1 MERKIETSTVF
12 SRIRK
17 ASQNSRI
24 IVNEGSSR
32 STKTYSILQFI
43 ILNCLERKRKITISR
58 LKLTWLKTT
67 VIPDF
72 IDVMT
77 TQFGIFDLDRWN
89 KSDSKYVFE
98 NGSEI
103 NFIGLDEAQKMHG
116 MKQDIAWL
124 NEAVECGHKDFEQII
139 IRTTEFIILDYNPSY
154 EQHWI
159 YDKVLPR
166 NDCTLIHS
174 TYLDNP
180 FLNQSIIDEIERLE
194 PTETNI
200 EQGTADEVSWKIYGL
215 GERAAH
221 RGLIFSKVKVCD
233 DFPPEDEWSR
243 VFYGLDFGYTN
254 DPSCL
259 AKIVYSQGNLY
270 AKEMFYKRGLTNII
284 NSKNPSQSSIEQH
297 LIDLE
302 VPYGARI
309 WCDAAEPKSIDDLYN
324 CGWGNIAPAD
334 KGPDSVIAGI
344 DTILRFNFFVT
355 SDSVNAIKEKN
366 NYKWK
371 EDRKTGQAL
380 NEPIDNWNHFWDAVR
395 YGVYM
400 EMRRHDVSTDLISG
414 HGSGTIYE

>member
-12 SRIRK
+12 SRIRS
-17 ASQNSRI
+17 ASYKSRV

-32 STKTYSILQFI
+32 STKTFSILQFI
-43 ILNCLERKRKITISR
+43 ILKCLEHKRKVTISR
-58 LKLTWLKTT
+58 LKLTWLKST

-72 IDVMT
+72 IEVMN
-77 TQFGIFDLDRWN
+77 TQFGLFDLDRWN

-174 TYLDNP
+174 TYKDNP
-180 FLNQSIIDEIERLE
+180 FLHQSIKEEIERLE

-200 EQGTADEVSWKIYGL
+200 QQGTADEVSWKIYGL

-221 RGLIFSKVKVCD
+221 RGLIMSKVKICD
-233 DFPPEDEWSR
+233 ELPDLSICSKR
-243 VFYGLDFGYTN
+243 FYGLDFGYTN
-254 DPSCL
+254 DPTCL
-259 AKIVYSQGNLY
+259 SEIRYSQGELF
-270 AKEMFYKRGLTNII
+270 AKQLIYKKGLTNII
-284 NSKNPSQSSIEQH
+284 NEKNRAQLSIEEMM
-297 LIDLE
+297 IDLGIGYNE
-302 VPYGARI
+302 RI
-309 WCDAAEPKSIDDLYN
+309 WCDSAEPKSIDDLYN
-324 CGWGNIAPAD
+324 CGWNNIAPAD
-334 KGPDSVIAGI
+334 KGPDSIIAGI
-344 DTILRFNFFVT
+344 DTILRYNFYIT
-355 SDSVNAIKEKN
+355 SDSLDAIKEKN
-366 NYKWK
+366 NYKWR
-371 EDRKTGQAL
+371 EDRKTGIAL
-380 NEPIDNWNHFWDAVR
+380 NEPIDRWNHFWDATR
-395 YGVYM
+395 YGVFM
-400 EMRRHDVSTDLISG
+400 EMRIDDVSTDLISG
-414 HGSGTIYE
+414 HGYG